1 MNIYVSIDERGYT
14 EKPEREIVSIKK
26 RAVENWCCMEVRDL
40 ADLVGN
46 KGFSMV
52 PGHLMGGMKSSNCTE
67 MQLFALDFDHGVSY
81 PDIKKKCDQMMLP
94 ISFAYHTFSSSVS
107 KERFRIVFAYECVLR
122 DLYVINVIKSIL
134 RKIFPESDQS
144 CHNLDRIFLGGKDLI
159 YVDENAYIAL
169 VQLLSPLMENLDIG
183 DNLKRNIHQF
193 CKKNRI
199 AMLNNRPAVGY
210 GNDIETYLKID
221 VFKDPAI
228 YKIHNVGES
237 TKSSNFIFESKNV
250 LHQSITRRIKR
261 HKIPVEGTDSCRLL
275 KDFLGGEILSHN
287 ARFAILTN
295 LIQIN
300 GGRKRFLDIIKQYY
314 DTESYEKWEKACKYV
329 NGYFPQRCSC
339 EFCPY
344 VENCDNR
351 GTIVET
357 LKSDR
362 KVYKEEEELH
372 TLAAAE
378 EQLKTNLRD
387 AYEYGGYGIHLLK
400 AQTALGK
407 TEAYI
412 DLIKEHPGCKFLVA
426 VPTNKLKEE
435 IYGRLGDAGIPKEE
449 ICITPSA
456 SDNPLIPKEIR
467 ERIKKAHERG
477 LHNKGKEYI
486 REYYEEIKED
496 PNKKAVAKE
505 CKRLLDGIKG
515 VEEERIIVTT
525 HAFFLQIPEEFLDK
539 YTVIIDE
546 DILQL
551 QILNKI
557 SSVSAACLEE
567 LAGSGYLA
575 YSDIARQ
582 MSDAEENVYKKIS
595 AMPYAAPLNE
605 EQLEELGAAGDD
617 NINDIRLAGSFV
629 KLRDEEGNL
638 TVKYFCPSD
647 LPRTKMIVLSATI
660 NENIYC
666 RYFEGKQKI
675 YTYPVINAGYIGKLV
690 QYTYHSLGR
699 KSLSDKLEIFDFIT
713 EIAGNRNIDIITFKM
728 IEERYGRTLNGYNL
742 HFGNSAG
749 IDALKGKDIAI
760 VGTPFSVEESYKLV
774 ACYLGADV
782 SKPQDKMPR
791 VRRISHNG
799 CSFVFVTYEEELL
812 REIQMYAI
820 ESELEQC
827 VGRARLLRNNCTV
840 YLFSSF
846 PCRQAEIHML
856 NYLLENEQH
865 V

>member
-46 KGFSMV
+46 KGHAMV
-52 PGHLMGGMKSSNCTE
+52 PGHLVSGMKSSNCTE

-81 PDIKKKCDQMMLP
+81 RDIKKKCDQMMLP
-94 ISFAYHTFSSSVS
+94 ISFAYHTFSSSVTE
-107 KERFRIVFAYECVLR
+107 ERFRIVFAYECVLR

-159 YVDENAYIAL
+159 YVDENAHIAL
-169 VQLLSPLMENLDIG
+169 MQLLTPLLENLDTG
-183 DNLKRNIHQF
+183 GNLKRNIHQF

-199 AMLNNRPAVGY
+199 AMLNDRPAVGY

-221 VFKDPAI
+221 EFKDPAI

-237 TKSSNFIFESKNV
+237 TNSSNFIFESKNV
-250 LHQSITRRIKR
+250 LQKSITRRIKKC
-261 HKIPVEGTDSCRLL
+261 KISLEDTNSCRLL
-275 KDFLGGEILSHN
+275 KDFLEGEILSHN
-287 ARFAILTN
+287 TRFAILTN
-295 LIQIN
+295 LIQID
-300 GGRKRFLDIIKQYY
+300 GGRKTFLDTIQEYY
-314 DTESYEKWEKACKYV
+314 GAESHEKWERDCRYIK
-329 NGYFPQRCSC
+329 GYFPHRCSC

-387 AYEYGGYGIHLLK
+387 AYEYGGDGIHLLK

-412 DLIKEHPGCKFLVA
+412 DLIKEHPECKFLVA

-435 IYGRLGDAGIPKEE
+435 IHSRLKNARISEKE
-449 ICITPSA
+449 IYITPSA
-456 SDNPLIPKEIR
+456 SDNPLIPKEIQ
-467 ERIKKAHERG
+467 ERIKEAHERG
-477 LHNKGKEYI
+477 LHHKGKEYI

-496 PNKKAVAKE
+496 PNKKAAAKV
-505 CKRLLDGIKG
+505 CKQLLDGLKG
-515 VEEERIIVTT
+515 MGEERIIVTT

-557 SSVSAACLEE
+557 SSVSAVCLEE
-567 LAGSGYLA
+567 LARSGYPA
-575 YSDIARQ
+575 YSDIAKQ
-582 MSDAEENVYKKIS
+582 MSDTEENVYKKIS
-595 AMPYAAPLNE
+595 AMPYAEPLNE

-629 KLRDEEGNL
+629 KLMDEEGNV
-638 TVKYFCPSD
+638 TVKYFCPSN
-647 LPRTKMIVLSATI
+647 LPRAKMIVLSATI

-675 YTYPVINAGYIGKLV
+675 YTYPVINAGYMGKLV

-699 KSLSDKLEIFDFIT
+699 RSLSNKQEIFNLLPEIT
-713 EIAGNRNIDIITFKM
+713 GKRDIDIITFKM
-728 IEERYGRTLNGYNL
+728 IEERFGRTLNGHNL

-760 VGTPFSVEESYKLV
+760 VGTPFSVEESYKLI

-782 SKPQDKMPR
+782 NKPQDKMPR
-791 VRRISHNG
+791 MRRISHNG
-799 CSFVFVTYEEELL
+799 CNFVFVTYEEELL

-846 PCRQAEIHML
+846 PCQQAEIHML

>member
-1 MNIYVSIDERGYT
+1 MNIYISIDEQGYT

-26 RAVENWCCMEVRDL
+26 RAVENWCCMGVKEL

-46 KGFSMV
+46 KGFAMV
-52 PGHLMGGMKSSNCTE
+52 PGHLEGGMKSSNCTE

-94 ISFAYHTFSSSVS
+94 ISFAYHTFSSSVTE
-107 KERFRIVFAYECVLR
+107 ERFRIVFAYECVLG
-122 DLYVINVIKSIL
+122 DLYVINIIKSIL
-134 RKIFPESDQS
+134 KKIFQESDQS

-159 YVDENAYIAL
+159 YVDENAHIAL
-169 VQLLSPLMENLDIG
+169 VQLLSPLMENLDTG
-183 DNLKRNIHQF
+183 GNLNRNIHQF
-193 CKKNRI
+193 CKKNRV
-199 AMLNNRPAVGY
+199 AMLNNRPALGC
-210 GNDIETYLKID
+210 GNDIETYLKFD
-221 VFKDPAI
+221 EFKDPAI

-237 TKSSNFIFESKNV
+237 TNSSNFIFESKDV
-250 LHQSITRRIKR
+250 GHKSTTRRIKKY
-261 HKIPVEGTDSCRLL
+261 KIPVEGTDSCRLL
-275 KDFLGGEILSHN
+275 KDFLEGERLPHD

-295 LIQIN
+295 LIQID
-300 GGRKRFLDIIKQYY
+300 GGRKTFLDTIQEYY
-314 DTESYEKWEKACKYV
+314 GAASHEKWERDCRYIK
-329 NGYFPQRCSC
+329 GYSPQRCSC

-362 KVYKEEEELH
+362 KVYKEEEKLH

-387 AYEYGGYGIHLLK
+387 AYEYGGDGIHLLK

-412 DLIKEHPGCKFLVA
+412 DLIKEHPGCKFLAA

-435 IYGRLGDAGIPKEE
+435 IYERLWGGGIPKEE
-449 ICITPSA
+449 IYITPSA
-456 SDNPLIPKEIR
+456 SDNPLIPKEIQ
-467 ERIKKAHERG
+467 ECIKEAHERG
-477 LHNKGKEYI
+477 LHHKGKEYI
-486 REYYEEIKED
+486 RDYYEEIRED
-496 PNKKAVAKE
+496 PNKRAIADE
-505 CKRLLDGIKG
+505 CIKLLEGIKAI
-515 VEEERIIVTT
+515 EEERIIVTT

-557 SSVSAACLEE
+557 NSVSAVCLEE
-567 LAGSGYLA
+567 LAESGYPA
-575 YSDIARQ
+575 YAAIAKQ

-595 AMPYAAPLNE
+595 AMPYAEPLNE
-605 EQLEELGAAGDD
+605 ESLEELGAAGDD

-638 TVKYFCPSD
+638 TVKYFCPSN
-647 LPRTKMIVLSATI
+647 LPRAKMIVLSATV
-660 NENIYC
+660 NENIYR

-675 YTYPVINAGYIGKLV
+675 YTYPVINAGYMGKLV

-699 KSLSDKLEIFDFIT
+699 RSLLNKQEIFDLLPEIT
-713 EIAGNRNIDIITFKM
+713 GKRDIDIITFKM

-749 IDALKGKDIAI
+749 IDKLKGKDIAI
-760 VGTPFSVEESYKLV
+760 VGTPFSVEESYKLI

-782 SKPQDKMPR
+782 NKPQDKMPR
-791 VRRISHNG
+791 MRRISHNG
-799 CSFVFVTYEEELL
+799 CSFVFVTYEEEQL

-846 PCRQAEIHML
+846 PCQQAEIHML

>member
-26 RAVENWCCMEVRDL
+26 RAVENWSCMEVREL

-52 PGHLMGGMKSSNCTE
+52 PGHLVDGMKSSNCTE
-67 MQLFALDFDHGVSY
+67 MQLFALDFDHGASY
-81 PDIKKKCDQMMLP
+81 QDIKKKCDQVRLP
-94 ISFAYHTFSSSVS
+94 ISFAYHTFSSTITE
-107 KERFRIVFAYECVLR
+107 ERFRIVFAYECVLK
-122 DLYVINVIKSIL
+122 DLYVINLIKTIL
-134 RKIFPESDQS
+134 KKIFPESDQS

-169 VQLLSPLMENLDIG
+169 VQLLSPLMENLDTG
-183 DNLKRNIHQF
+183 GNLNRNIHQF

-199 AMLNNRPAVGY
+199 AMLNNRPAVGC

-221 VFKDPAI
+221 EFKDPVI

-237 TKSSNFIFESKNV
+237 INSSNFIFESKDV
-250 LHQSITRRIKR
+250 GHKSTTRRIKKY
-261 HKIPVEGTDSCRLL
+261 KIPVEDTDSCRLL
-275 KDFLGGEILSHN
+275 KDFLEGERLPHD

-300 GGRKRFLDIIKQYY
+300 GGRKRFLDTIKQYY
-314 DTESYEKWEKACKYV
+314 DTESYEKWERDCKYV
-329 NGYFPQRCSC
+329 KGYFPQRCSC
-339 EFCPY
+339 DFCPY
-344 VENCDNR
+344 IENCDNR
-351 GTIVET
+351 GTIVDT
-357 LKSDR
+357 LASDR
-362 KVYKEEEELH
+362 KVYKEEEKLH
-372 TLAAAE
+372 TLAVAE
-378 EQLKTNLRD
+378 AQLETNLRD
-387 AYEYGGYGIHLLK
+387 AYEYGGDGIHLLK

-412 DLIKEHPGCKFLVA
+412 DLIKEYSGGKFLVA
-426 VPTNKLKEE
+426 VPTNMLKEE
-435 IYGRLGDAGIPKEE
+435 IHRRLKNARISEEE
-449 ICITPSA
+449 IYITPSI
-456 SDNPLIPKEIR
+456 SNNSFIPKEIQ
-467 ERIKKAHERG
+467 ERIKEAHKRG

-486 REYYEEIKED
+486 REYYEEIKDD
-496 PNKKAVAKE
+496 PNKRAVAEE
-505 CKRLLDGIKG
+505 CQKLLDGIKG
-515 VEEERIIVTT
+515 MGEERIIVTT

-567 LAGSGYLA
+567 LARSGYTV
-575 YSDIARQ
+575 YSDIARK

-595 AMPYAAPLNE
+595 AMPYAEPLNE

-629 KLRDEEGNL
+629 KLMDEEGNL
-638 TVKYFCPSD
+638 TVKYFCPSN
-647 LPRTKMIVLSATI
+647 LPRAKMIVLSATI

-666 RYFEGKQKI
+666 RYFERKQKI
-675 YTYPVINAGYIGKLV
+675 YTYPVINAGYMGRLV

-699 KSLSDKLEIFDFIT
+699 RSLSNKQEIFNLLPEIT
-713 EIAGNRNIDIITFKM
+713 GKQEIDIITFKM
-728 IEERYGRTLNGYNL
+728 IEERYGHTLNGHNL

-760 VGTPFSVEESYKLV
+760 VGTPFSVEESYKLI

-782 SKPQDKMPR
+782 NKPQDKMPR
-791 VRRISHNG
+791 MRRISHNG

-812 REIQMYAI
+812 REIQIYAI

-846 PCRQAEIHML
+846 PCQQAEIHML